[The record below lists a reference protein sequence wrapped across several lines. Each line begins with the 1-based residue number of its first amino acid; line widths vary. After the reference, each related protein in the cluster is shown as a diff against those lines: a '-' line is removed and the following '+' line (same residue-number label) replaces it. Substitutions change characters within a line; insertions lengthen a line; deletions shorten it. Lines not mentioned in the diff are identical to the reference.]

1 MVQQQSS
8 ELPHIGEALV
18 TARAAIEVVAS
29 GAATRV
35 TVHAID
41 AEQILPA
48 ARAIARAAGVRIE
61 PLWWPDDAGVD
72 LVITDAAVAT
82 DE

>member
-1 MVQQQSS
+1 MVD
-8 ELPHIGEALV
+8 EKAAKPPHIGEALAS
-18 TARAAIEVVAS
+18 TRAAIEVVAS

-35 TVHAID
+35 TVQAID

-48 ARAIARAAGVRIE
+48 ARALARAAGVSIE
-61 PLWWPDDAGVD
+61 PIWWPDDAGVD
-72 LVITDAAVAT
+72 LVITAGPQAT